1 MMMLKNSKVEGKE
14 FQSSRMSYD
23 TPSNLT
29 TYIQHG
35 VEKPGSVEDA
45 MSFKSR

>member
-14 FQSSRMSYD
+14 FQSSRILRHTIKSD
-23 TPSNLT
+23 N
-29 TYIQHG
+29 IQHG